1 MSVSSDFFIPLSS
14 ITELSKHL
22 GAAHWLASFFT
33 TDMYTIDNLDSAI
46 HGFKSLLGS
55 ESERHKWAK
64 ERKSKAN
71 KVQAY
76 FAGMKE
82 SSWSNVYSMRFGQFF
97 ISLYKAAGSP
107 HSGYTYIYRRLLYW
121 SYTEGRGSILHR
133 LQKTTLI
140 EPHLQVSEISRER
153 MGWGGNSTREE
164 GSEGRGEM
172 MQSESLTR
180 LPNNLTLEK
189 TYRFHAQCIL
199 NRSREEPFT
208 INICIFREPTYI
220 KKWLKKPKT
229 IAVQSLFFFFLSP
242 YFLLSVIC
250 KSFFCFFF
258 VWSRGF
264 SRPAPMWI
272 NEEKETE
279 PSTNRPSPPRPL
291 KSIWISIKRTNKWT
305 EHHSQLITKKNPQTH
320 RTARTQYFFFS
331 FFFSFFLFFL
341 FFLGLDHHHSS

>member
-1 MSVSSDFFIPLSS
+1 MFCIFLIVIILQKIKTINCFLLSRVSFQGF
-14 ITELSKHL
+14 LSKHL

-220 KKWLKKPKT
+220 KKWLKKNKNNCCSVF
-229 IAVQSLFFFFLSP
+229 IFLFSLSIFSP
-242 YFLLSVIC
+242 FRRLQIVLLLLLRVEP
-250 KSFFCFFF
+250 
-258 VWSRGF
+258 GLF
-264 SRPAPMWI
+264 S
-272 NEEKETE
+272 
-279 PSTNRPSPPRPL
+279 PRPDVD
-291 KSIWISIKRTNKWT
+291 KRGKGN
-305 EHHSQLITKKNPQTH
+305 
-320 RTARTQYFFFS
+320 RTQHKPT
-331 FFFSFFLFFL
+331 LPTPPP
-341 FFLGLDHHHSS
+341 